1 MLEDDVEP
9 YATPRLPGQAD
20 LVDEALGA
28 LARGEGGVLVA
39 EQQGVL
45 GRRALVG
52 QVRAEAAHTGLRV
65 VHGRATHVDRVAPLS
80 TLRAALSS
88 KVTGPHGDYDAQ
100 HLTALREIRTQL
112 VDLAN
117 GPGLLVCLDDLHLAD
132 DVTALA
138 LRMLVPGLA
147 NTPVLWLLS
156 LRRSQASAAVLGVV
170 DVLLESGA
178 RRLPEWQP
186 TEEEVRLL
194 CHRVLGAEPDPA
206 LVAIASDVDGDA
218 ERVVR
223 ALRDA
228 GHVEVV
234 GGKAVLTS
242 VGRPLPHWL
251 VTEVRSALGDLAGP
265 ASEVLDA
272 GAVLGRRFTVHEAAE
287 LLRRPVAELLWAAAL
302 LVETGVLAAGTN
314 GLTFR
319 SELVRRVVYAG
330 LPEPVRTA
338 LHREAAEVVAKEGRP
353 AEEVVHHVERG
364 GRWAS
369 EEVARTL
376 RKAVRDRT
384 GTGGAARLALR
395 LLDLAGHDSTGTGD
409 LTVDAV
415 RLLSADGRTSQ
426 AWDLAV
432 RALNGTPDAATETRL
447 LCALAELADS
457 REPGHGHMVVEYARR
472 ASARVDLAERDHADL
487 AAVQAYRL
495 AAAGHTAAAEHAAA
509 SARSAG
515 GEAVALGSAA
525 RSRIALHRGELG
537 RSLDLARAAV
547 HEADRAGPSQRRLN
561 SRLWLCAP
569 LVALDR
575 FDEVHSTLT
584 LVARETAQLGAAW
597 PVPHWQHHK
606 ARAHLA
612 AGKLRSAAADAELAV
627 LTAREAPSSPLLGR
641 ALLLLCEI
649 RTALGELD
657 AAEVNLREAERLG
670 GRGAGAARL
679 AWRRVLW
686 LCEAE
691 RPGEAAEVAEGLLS
705 SPDLVAIATTA
716 PTPVL
721 PVLARLARL
730 RDDERRVDQ
739 VARIAHELS
748 ERNPGVLW
756 VAAASS
762 HAAGLRDGDLGA
774 LVRAAELNRLCDRPA
789 AAASALTDAARLA
802 DDQRAADLLDQA
814 RHEWTAVGAVHAAD
828 RAGRSV
834 PPRRRDPDD
843 PVPAPSSE
851 LWASLTET
859 EVRVARLVA
868 RGLTNKAIAARLTLS
883 PNTIG
888 THVRNAFTK
897 LQVTN
902 RVELALQ
909 VIAQD
914 RHRT

>member
-9 YATPRLPGQAD
+9 HATPRLSGQAE
-20 LVDEALGA
+20 LVDASLAA
-28 LARGEGGVLVA
+28 LARGEGGVLIA

-52 QVRAEAAHTGLRV
+52 QVRAEAARAGLRV

-112 VDLAN
+112 VELAN

-147 NTPVLWLLS
+147 HTPVLWLLS

-178 RRLPEWQP
+178 HRLPVWQP

-194 CHRVLGAEPDPA
+194 CRRVLGAEPDPA
-206 LVAIASDVDGDA
+206 VVAIASDVDGDA

-223 ALRDA
+223 ALHDA
-228 GHVEVV
+228 GHVEVTN
-234 GGKAVLTS
+234 GKALLTPA
-242 VGRPLPHWL
+242 GRALPHWL

-302 LVETGVLAAGTN
+302 LVETGVLAAATN

-364 GRWAS
+364 GRWGS

-376 RKAVRDRT
+376 RKAVQDRAG

-395 LLDLAGHDSTGTGD
+395 LLDLADHGSTGTGD

-432 RALNGTPDAATETRL
+432 RTLNGTPDAATETRL

-472 ASARVDLAERDHADL
+472 ASARLDLAERDHADL

-495 AAAGHTAAAEHAAA
+495 AAAGHTAAAESAAA
-509 SARSAG
+509 SAGSAG

-525 RSRIALHRGELG
+525 RSRIALHRGELAQA
-537 RSLDLARAAV
+537 LDLARAAV

-584 LVARETAQLGAAW
+584 LVAKETAQLDAAW

-612 AGKLRSAAADAELAV
+612 AGRLRSAAADAELAV

-649 RTALGELD
+649 RTALGDLD
-657 AAEVNLREAERLG
+657 AAEANLREAERLG
-670 GRGAGAARL
+670 GRGAGSARL

-686 LCEAE
+686 LCEAD
-691 RPGEAAEVAEGLLS
+691 RPDDAAEVAEGLLT
-705 SPDLVAIATTA
+705 SPDLVAIITTA
-716 PTPVL
+716 PTPVV
-721 PVLARLARL
+721 PVLTRLARH
-730 RDDERRVDQ
+730 RDDEGRVDQ
-739 VARIAHELS
+739 VVRIAHELS

-756 VAAASS
+756 VAAASA
-762 HAAGLRDGDLGA
+762 HVRGLRDRDLGA
-774 LVRAAELNRLCDRPA
+774 LVRAAELYRLCDRPA
-789 AAASALTDAARLA
+789 AAAAAFTDAGRTA
-802 DDQRAADLLDQA
+802 DGQRAVDLLEQA
-814 RHEWTAVGAVHAAD
+814 RHEWTAVGAAH
-828 RAGRSV
+828 RAGR
-834 PPRRRDPDD
+834 RHDRDPDD
-843 PVPAPSSE
+843 TVPSLSAE

-909 VIAQD
+909 VIA
-914 RHRT
+914 HARTRT